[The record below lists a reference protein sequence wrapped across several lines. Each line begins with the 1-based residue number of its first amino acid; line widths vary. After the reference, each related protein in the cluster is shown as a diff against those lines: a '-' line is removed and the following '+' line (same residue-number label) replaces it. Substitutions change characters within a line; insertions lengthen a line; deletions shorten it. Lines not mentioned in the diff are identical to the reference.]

1 MMMCPTVKSAD
12 MMESSPRIGMSFL
25 MSFEP
30 FFNAPVNITT
40 VQKDVAKRAFVRTG
54 KR

>member
-1 MMMCPTVKSAD
+1 MCPTVKSAAII
-12 MMESSPRIGMSFL
+12 ESSPRMDISFL

-40 VQKDVAKRAFVRTG
+40 VQKAVAKSAFVRTG
-54 KR
+54 MR